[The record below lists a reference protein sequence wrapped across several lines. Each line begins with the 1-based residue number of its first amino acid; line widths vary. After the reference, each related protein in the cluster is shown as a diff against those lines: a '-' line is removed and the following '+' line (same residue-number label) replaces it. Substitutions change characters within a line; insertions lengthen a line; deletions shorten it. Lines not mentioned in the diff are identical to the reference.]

1 MRLLDKNFRSQA
13 PRYIFQCGLATVS
26 LVVILLL
33 EDAVI
38 RAAIVAAIASTAF
51 IIFVIPHSEAASP
64 RKVVGGH
71 LTAVIVGSVISGILS
86 AFGVDTL
93 ARIHRRTRMD
103 GVRAAEG
110 GG

>member
-1 MRLLDKNFRSQA
+1 MRSQV
-13 PRYIFQCGLATVS
+13 YNS
-26 LVVILLL
+26 LILLL

-93 ARIHRRTRMD
+93 AGNSRYIFMSRRLCRWD
-103 GVRAAEG
+103 SAYS
-110 GG
+110 